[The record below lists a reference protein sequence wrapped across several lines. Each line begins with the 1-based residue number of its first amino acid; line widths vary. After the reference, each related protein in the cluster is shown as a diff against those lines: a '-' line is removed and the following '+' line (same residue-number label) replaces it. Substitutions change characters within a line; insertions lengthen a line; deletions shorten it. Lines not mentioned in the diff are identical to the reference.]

1 MKKLLFL
8 AVTAGALLMLGST
21 ANAITSISA
30 IDVVQAP
37 TGYFTPSD
45 SVKLSAPYYRWW
57 NEDWGW
63 THSGAPFASVG
74 TITSASLSIS
84 AFDVDWP
91 SGQVDN
97 IYAYNNGVK
106 TLLGTL
112 SGLNNQWS
120 YTTFVLGPEFYDDI
134 LSGLQ
139 VWMDIDSTHRFDTWA
154 VSLAKS
160 VLEANGNPLP
170 DPNLDPRVPDSGATA
185 ALLGMF
191 MLGLGCFRRIVQ

>member
-1 MKKLLFL
+1 MRTGDGRTAARHSPVWAPLL
-8 AVTAGALLMLGST
+8 AT
-21 ANAITSISA
+21 
-30 IDVVQAP
+30 
-37 TGYFTPSD
+37 
-45 SVKLSAPYYRWW
+45 
-57 NEDWGW
+57 
-63 THSGAPFASVG
+63 
-74 TITSASLSIS
+74 LSIS

-120 YTTFVLGPEFYDDI
+120 YTTFVLGIEFYDDI

-160 VLEANGNPLP
+160 VLEVNGNCCPIP
-170 DPNLDPRVPDSGATA
+170 IPIRVPDSGATA

-191 MLGLGCFRRIVQ
+191 MVGLAASAAL